1 MTPVP
6 ADGQQPKIVLRN
18 TGGQV
23 ANITEWKLSTGD
35 ASSNGTT
42 GNALTIA
49 GAVRCRANGTV
60 PSGQALVFYP
70 KSDRNPCGFEFNLSA
85 R

>member
-1 MTPVP
+1 VTPIP

-23 ANITEWKLSTGD
+23 ANVTGWKLSTGD
-35 ASSNGTT
+35 AASNATSGQV
-42 GNALTIA
+42 LTIA
-49 GAVRCRANGTV
+49 DAVRCRANGTV
-60 PSGQALVFYP
+60 PSGQALVFLP
-70 KSDRNPCGFEFNLSA
+70 KSERNPCGFEFNLSG